1 MLTPLSVYFGAPV
14 ITNIT
19 GPQRVTNGEYASY
32 RATVDPNGPV
42 PTRYE
47 WILNPQN
54 GNNIYGNG
62 TYQIDIAF
70 YNPGNYQLVC
80 RAISSCGTG
89 EYYVMGLGVYN
100 PANPYSEFSLS
111 PNPATDVITIQLEEE
126 TPDNGTVTTQ
136 RKALSSS
143 VTEIQLWSATSLIR
157 TYKTDQSTYQIS
169 VSDLAAGMYFVRVI
183 KDGKI
188 YTKKLIK
195 N

>member
-1 MLTPLSVYFGAPV
+1 
-14 ITNIT
+14 
-19 GPQRVTNGEYASY
+19 
-32 RATVDPNGPV
+32 
-42 PTRYE
+42 
-47 WILNPQN
+47 
-54 GNNIYGNG
+54 
-62 TYQIDIAF
+62 
-70 YNPGNYQLVC
+70 
-80 RAISSCGTG
+80 
-89 EYYVMGLGVYN
+89 MGLGVYN
-100 PANPYSEFSLS
+100 PTNPYSEFSLS